1 MAERSFADAPGRR
14 AAAYWFTDGLPEIV
28 AGSGFVLFG
37 AGAIWFDHIQPH
49 SWFVR
54 ATFLVIELVAIAVIF
69 FYGRSISLYLK
80 SRITFPRTGYVRP
93 PADWEAVSQRET
105 VIGLG
110 LEGQQSPPDQNVT
123 HFRSSTL
130 AVVVCG
136 NVIAG
141 VIGEPVGLPIAM
153 CVVAALFY
161 ALHRESERP
170 YYWSSVLPLPAAGV
184 GAMLLHM
191 GRDANAWAAVVIG
204 GAWLLTQGGWKLIC
218 YLRKHPRYESA
229 ETVQS

>member
-1 MAERSFADAPGRR
+1 MTEPSFPDAPGRR
-14 AAAYWFTDGLPEIV
+14 AAAYWFMDGLPEIV
-28 AGSGFVLFG
+28 AGLGFVLLG
-37 AGAIWFDHIQPH
+37 SVAIWFDHVRPH
-49 SWFVR
+49 LWWMRAVFLAIGFV
-54 ATFLVIELVAIAVIF
+54 ALGAIF

-93 PADWEAVSQRET
+93 PSDWEAVSQREI

-110 LEGQQSPPDQNVT
+110 LEGAQPPPDQNIT

-130 AVVVCG
+130 AVVVAG

-141 VIGEPVGLPIAM
+141 VIGEPIGLPIAM
-153 CVVAALFY
+153 CVVAVLFY

-170 YYWSSVLPLPAAGV
+170 YYWASVLPLPLAGM

-191 GRDANAWAAVVIG
+191 GRDANAWTAVVIG
-204 GAWLLTQGGWKLIC
+204 GLWLAAQGGWELIC
-218 YLRKHPRYESA
+218 YTRGHPRCVPG
-229 ETVQS
+229 ETV

>member
-1 MAERSFADAPGRR
+1 MAEHSCRDAPGRR
-14 AAAYWFTDGLPEIV
+14 AAAYWFIDGLPEIV
-28 AGSGFVLFG
+28 AGLGFVLFG

-54 ATFLVIELVAIAVIF
+54 AVFLAIEFVALAVIF

-80 SRITFPRTGYVRP
+80 ARITFPRTGYVRP
-93 PADWEAVSQRET
+93 PSDWEAVSQRET
-105 VIGLG
+105 VISLG
-110 LEGQQSPPDQNVT
+110 LEGPQALPDQNIT

-130 AVVVCG
+130 GVVVGG

-141 VIGEPVGLPIAM
+141 VIGEPIGLPIAM

-170 YYWSSVLPLPAAGV
+170 YYWASVLPLPVAGL

-191 GRDANAWAAVVIG
+191 GRDANAWTAVVIG
-204 GAWLLTQGGWKLIC
+204 GVWLAAQGGWKLIC
-218 YLRKHPRYESA
+218 YMRSHPRHVPA
-229 ETVQS
+229 ETARS